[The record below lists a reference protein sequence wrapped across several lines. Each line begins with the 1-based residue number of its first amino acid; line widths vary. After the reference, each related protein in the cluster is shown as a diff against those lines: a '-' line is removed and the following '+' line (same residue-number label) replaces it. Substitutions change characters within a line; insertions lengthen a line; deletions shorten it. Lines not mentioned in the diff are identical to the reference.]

1 MVNSDS
7 ILLFDGVCNLCNRS
21 VQFIIR
27 IDKKERIRFAP
38 VQSIPGQSLLKK
50 YSVDPTVIDSV
61 VYLSGEKVFLKST
74 AVLRIL
80 KDIGGGWKILY
91 AFIII
96 PEFIRDFFYD
106 LIAKSRYRIFGR
118 RDSCMVPSDDINRRF
133 LKTQ

>member
-38 VQSIPGQSLLKK
+38 VQSIPGQLLLKK

-96 PEFIRDFFYD
+96 PEFIRDYFYD